1 MVFWCT
7 LYWHSFFFS
16 QWKFMLMMRPSWL
29 HGLVQVSSMLFFFF
43 LQYFCFISWLS
54 LAHSTNAHFHCLS
67 VQCYILLKEVE
78 KNCKLNDLDA
88 LDFNQVIIF
97 VKSVTRA
104 AELSKLLTECDQSC
118 WVEQVTLFMIF
129 TFIFHIFIVWGKHL
143 YGWVF
148 CSVKLRL
155 IDKIVSYFPHK
166 GDINMHFTFHLFHYL
181 FLIDLNLVHTSTWM
195 SRKHLVLLKKTRR
208 GGIDF

>member
-1 MVFWCT
+1 MSKFNQYIIVQNDWLFGLPVICLSIVVEFWLLSKMVFWCT
-7 LYWHSFFFS
+7 LYWHSYFFS

-29 HGLVQVSSMLFFFF
+29 HDLVQVSSMLFFLFSF
-43 LQYFCFISWLS
+43 LTFAIFLFHWLS

-67 VQCYILLKEVE
+67 VQCYILLKEAE
-78 KNCKLNDLDA
+78 KNRKLNDLDA
-88 LDFNQVIIF
+88 LDFNLVIIF

-104 AELSKLLTECDQSC
+104 AELNKLLTVCDQSC

-155 IDKIVSYFPHK
+155 IDKIV
-166 GDINMHFTFHLFHYL
+166 
-181 FLIDLNLVHTSTWM
+181 
-195 SRKHLVLLKKTRR
+195 
-208 GGIDF
+208 

>member
-16 QWKFMLMMRPSWL
+16 QWKFMLMMRPSWPFTVL
-29 HGLVQVSSMLFFFF
+29 YRYLQCFFFF
-43 LQYFCFISWLS
+43 FGNICFISWLS

-67 VQCYILLKEVE
+67 VQCYILLKEAE
-78 KNCKLNDLDA
+78 KNRKLNDLDA

-104 AELSKLLTECDQSC
+104 AELNKLLIECDQSC

-155 IDKIVSYFPHK
+155 INKIV
-166 GDINMHFTFHLFHYL
+166 
-181 FLIDLNLVHTSTWM
+181 
-195 SRKHLVLLKKTRR
+195 
-208 GGIDF
+208 